1 MKKSAFYV
9 CAVFSKAKKRLSH
22 DVSYLSETW
31 VIIEVRRKGEL
42 L

>member
-22 DVSYLSETW
+22 DVSYLSRDMGNYRGQKE
-31 VIIEVRRKGEL
+31 R
-42 L
+42 